1 MTTKKPQPPLDL
13 SKGYLPIIAALG
25 LFGMVAGSAYTIGQ
39 WVAVLKNDNDRAGEK
54 FKNID
59 TELTAIRTLIEGSG
73 FVRRIDFEL
82 WCRNTEALN
91 RGFKCGNIK

>member
-1 MTTKKPQPPLDL
+1 MTAKKPVPVDL
-13 SKGYLPIIAALG
+13 SKGYLPIFAALA
-25 LFGMVAGSAYTIGQ
+25 LFGMVAGSAYTVGQ
-39 WVAVLKNDNDRAGEK
+39 WVAVLKSDNDRASEK

-91 RGFKCGNIK
+91 KGFKCGNIK